1 MTPKNLSAHAMKI
14 PSRNTLVIAAAAV
27 LALVGIL
34 WWMKSSGERSGAVVA
49 RSGIPYRPP
58 KPSDGLLA
66 ALINNLDSDMRSIE
80 IGSWFVAR
88 LRAQVLAKSDPV
100 KCDAS
105 FDLASIASAIPGAN
119 PVTKAGAI
127 VRLQRLVTEL
137 FKGCEGQTTKAAL
150 VRTLNKFEDDAF
162 KPGSGLLLSMPYS
175 LKSPKPL
182 PK

>member
-1 MTPKNLSAHAMKI
+1 MKI
-14 PSRNTLVIAAAAV
+14 PSRNAMFMLAAAV
-27 LALVGIL
+27 VLALAGAL
-34 WWMKSSGERSGAVVA
+34 WWTSRPAIVRPGV
-49 RSGIPYRPP
+49 PYRPP
-58 KPSDGLLA
+58 KNSDGLLA
-66 ALINNLDSDMRSIE
+66 ALINNLDADMRSIE
-80 IGSWFVAR
+80 IGSWFVGR
-88 LRAQVLAKSDPV
+88 LRAQILAKTDPV

-105 FDLASIASAIPGAN
+105 FDLPSIADAIPGAN
-119 PVTKAGAI
+119 PITKAGAI

-150 VRTLNKFEDDAF
+150 VRTLDAFEDDAF

>member
-1 MTPKNLSAHAMKI
+1 MFML
-14 PSRNTLVIAAAAV
+14 AAAV
-27 LALVGIL
+27 VLALAGAL
-34 WWMKSSGERSGAVVA
+34 WWTSRPAIVRPGV
-49 RSGIPYRPP
+49 PYRPP
-58 KPSDGLLA
+58 KNSDGLLA
-66 ALINNLDSDMRSIE
+66 ALINNLDADMRSIE
-80 IGSWFVAR
+80 IGSWFVGR
-88 LRAQVLAKSDPV
+88 LRAQILAKTDPV

-105 FDLASIASAIPGAN
+105 FDLPSIADAIPGAN
-119 PVTKAGAI
+119 PITKAGAI

-150 VRTLNKFEDDAF
+150 VRTLDAFEDDAF